1 MMDSVD
7 FRQRREDRLIIPAAH
22 LQLASEWVPP
32 SELWSV
38 VPGNYPLSYVE

>member
-1 MMDSVD
+1 MMDSED
-7 FRQRREDRLIIPAAH
+7 FRQRREDRLIIPAH
-22 LQLASEWVPP
+22 LQLTSEWVPP